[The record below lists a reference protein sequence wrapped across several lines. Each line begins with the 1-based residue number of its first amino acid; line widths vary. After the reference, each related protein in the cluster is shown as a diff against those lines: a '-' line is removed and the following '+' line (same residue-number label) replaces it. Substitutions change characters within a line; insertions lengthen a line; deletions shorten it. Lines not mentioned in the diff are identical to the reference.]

1 MYNMGTI
8 TINVN
13 DKTEQKFRKAARLSY
28 GSGKGSLGKAATSA
42 LEKWADHEMSN
53 NTAKMMEFLE
63 KGFKMGKL
71 RYTKREELHER

>member
-1 MYNMGTI
+1 MGTI

-13 DKTEQKFRKAARLSY
+13 DKTEQKFRKAARLSF
-28 GSGKGSLGKAATSA
+28 GGGKGSLGKAATSA
-42 LEKWADHEMSN
+42 LEKWADQEMGN

-71 RYTKREELHER
+71 KYTKREELHER